1 MMRSVSFFS
10 LNFEVTIKV
19 LRLKE
24 WMQYQFEWVLQIQ
37 FRCSSVVIISGMV
50 ALGICQS
57 HKEKNVNPGENTI
70 KSYKIQKK

>member
-1 MMRSVSFFS
+1 
-10 LNFEVTIKV
+10 
-19 LRLKE
+19 
-24 WMQYQFEWVLQIQ
+24 MQYQFEWVLQIQ

-50 ALGICQS
+50 ALGICHS